1 MGTRDDEYDYLFKV
15 VLIGDSGV
23 GKSNLLSRFTRN
35 EFNLESKSTI
45 GVEFATRSIQVDG
58 KTIKAQIWDTAG
70 QERYRAI
77 TSACCQVSDIGIEA
91 GAEQV
96 GIPHLRISSAPHRSN
111 RVSLWLVS
119 PECHAPTMPC
129 PQDIAPHP
137 APLALCL
144 WMEQSLKCSSRYYRG
159 AVGALLVYDIA
170 KHLTYENVERWLKE
184 LRDHADNN
192 IVIMLVGNKSDLRH
206 LRAVPTDEARA
217 FAEKNNLSF
226 IETSALDST
235 NVEEAFKNILTE
247 SPDLEHMYG
256 MGDLVQSPYAGL
268 GHRSP
273 ALSGGTGGQLE
284 RFTVTGSPGSRL
296 GRPDSLHD
304 ESPGNNV
311 VDISVPP
318 TTDGQKS
325 NKLQCCQNL

>member
-77 TSACCQVSDIGIEA
+77 TSA
-91 GAEQV
+91 
-96 GIPHLRISSAPHRSN
+96 
-111 RVSLWLVS
+111 
-119 PECHAPTMPC
+119 
-129 PQDIAPHP
+129 
-137 APLALCL
+137 
-144 WMEQSLKCSSRYYRG
+144 YYRG

-170 KHLTYENVERWLKE
+170 KHLTYENVEYWLKE
-184 LRDHADNN
+184 LGYHADSN

-235 NVEEAFKNILTE
+235 NVEEAFKNILT
-247 SPDLEHMYG
+247 
-256 MGDLVQSPYAGL
+256 
-268 GHRSP
+268 
-273 ALSGGTGGQLE
+273 GGPEPEIYRIVSQKQIAD
-284 RFTVTGSPGSRL
+284 RAA
-296 GRPDSLHD
+296 HD

-318 TTDGQKS
+318 CTMDR
-325 NKLQCCQNL
+325 NLTAAVLPEPVTALGLVQVCVHILTLHPPLTMMFSLT